1 MPLSNCAPSVH
12 GEPWRGERVSEG
24 RVPQCVA
31 RAWTIATPRFGRR
44 RSIAAALIATSA
56 CATDGVVSP
65 LPPEVHRAG
74 LDSLVAEMRD
84 GAMGD
89 IRSFLLLVGDH
100 APVEYYFRGA
110 KRSDAAPVYS
120 VSKSITSLLT
130 GLALETRAL
139 DSLRAPIRPILR
151 AHDSLFAANAMRAR
165 ITVEDL
171 LTMRAGIAWDELS
184 TNYTD
189 PTNPVGLMLATGDWI
204 GYLLS
209 QPMAAIPGTRYAYNT
224 GATIVLGEVVGLA
237 LRRPIASFAQ
247 ERLFGPLGIPS
258 PTWHH
263 AANGVANAGGGLSLR
278 PLDLLRIG
286 QLVRDG
292 GRYGGKQVVPAAWIT
307 ASLTPHVG
315 TTAVRYGYQW
325 WMWGARGAWDPADP
339 VYVASGWGGQTI
351 LIFPSRAAVIVVTAL
366 NFDRNP
372 VMAAQALT
380 QRLDGILT
388 KVPNP
393 QAQ

>member
-1 MPLSNCAPSVH
+1 M
-12 GEPWRGERVSEG
+12 RGG
-24 RVPQCVA
+24 
-31 RAWTIATPRFGRR
+31 
-44 RSIAAALIATSA
+44 AL
-56 CATDGVVSP
+56 
-65 LPPEVHRAG
+65 
-74 LDSLVAEMRD
+74 
-84 GAMGD
+84 GD
-89 IRSFLLLVGDH
+89 IRSFLLQVGDH
-100 APVEYYFRGA
+100 APVEHYFRGA
-110 KRSDAAPVYS
+110 KRNDVAPVYS
-120 VSKSITSLLT
+120 VTKSITSLLT
-130 GLALETRAL
+130 GLALEARAL

-151 AHDSLFAANAMRAR
+151 AHDSLFAADAIRAR

-184 TNYTD
+184 TSYTD
-189 PTNPVGLMLATGDWI
+189 PTNPVGLMLATRDWI

-209 QPMAAIPGTRYAYNT
+209 QSMVATPGTRYAYNT

-237 LRRPIASFAQ
+237 LRRPIVSFAQ
-247 ERLFGPLGIPS
+247 ERLFGPLGIAAP
-258 PTWHH
+258 PWHH

-286 QLVRDG
+286 QLVRDR
-292 GRYGGKQVVPAAWIT
+292 GRYGGKQVVPAAWIA

-339 VYVASGWGGQTI
+339 VYVASGWGGQTV
-351 LIFPSRAAVIVVTAL
+351 LVFPSRAAVVVVTAL

-372 VMAAQALT
+372 VIEAQALT

-388 KVPNP
+388 RVTNP
-393 QAQ
+393 QVP